1 MVLEGKVAI
10 VTGGGNGIG
19 KRYCRGL
26 AGEGAKVVVADLA
39 DQAAKDVADEVGG
52 TAVQV
57 DCASDDSVRQMVAQA
72 LDAYGRV
79 DILVNNAGIFT
90 ELMPRKSF
98 DTIPIEEWDKVFSVN
113 VRGVWLCSRA
123 VAPVFK
129 QQRSGVIV
137 NISSGTIFGGSTGF
151 MHYVSSKGAVWA
163 MTRCLANELGEYGV
177 RVNCI
182 TPGLT
187 SSERAKDTYN
197 PDDFTTRAQARRFKR
212 EQQPEDLVG
221 TMIFLCSDASRFVTG
236 QTMNVDGGTF
246 MH

>member
-1 MVLEGKVAI
+1 
-10 VTGGGNGIG
+10 
-19 KRYCRGL
+19 
-26 AGEGAKVVVADLA
+26 
-39 DQAAKDVADEVGG
+39 
-52 TAVQV
+52 
-57 DCASDDSVRQMVAQA
+57 VAQA

-90 ELMPRKSF
+90 EVLPRKSF
-98 DTIPIEEWDKVFSVN
+98 EDIPIEEWDKVMSVN
-113 VRGVWLCSRA
+113 VRGVWLCSKA

-129 QQRSGVIV
+129 QQRSGAIV
-137 NISSGTIFGGSTGF
+137 NISSGTIFGGTVGF

-163 MTRCLANELGEYGV
+163 MTRCLANEMGEYGV

-187 SSERAKDTYN
+187 SSERAKDVYD
-197 PDDFTTRAQARRFKR
+197 PGDFAARAQARRFKR
-212 EQQPEDLVG
+212 EQEPEDLVG

>member
-39 DQAAKDVADEVGG
+39 EAAAKQVATEVGG
-52 TAVQV
+52 TGVRV
-57 DCASDDSVRQMVAQA
+57 DCADDDSVKRMVAQA
-72 LDAYGRV
+72 LEAYGRV

-90 ELMPRKSF
+90 EVLPRKSF
-98 DTIPIEEWDKVFSVN
+98 ENIPINEWDKVFSVN
-113 VRGVWLCSRA
+113 VRGVWLCSKA

-129 QQRSGVIV
+129 QQRGGVIV
-137 NISSGTIFGGSTGF
+137 NISSGTILGGTAGF

-187 SSERAKDTYN
+187 SSERAKDVYD
-197 PDDFTTRAQARRFKR
+197 PADFKARADARRFKR
-212 EQQPEDLVG
+212 EQEPEDLVG
-221 TMIFLCSDASRFVTG
+221 TMVFLCSDASRFVTG